1 MPSKDPRID
10 AYISR
15 AQPFAQPILKRLRKL
30 VHHACPGVEETI
42 KWGMP
47 AFEYKGPY
55 FGMAAFKRHCV
66 AGFWKSKLLRDPKN
80 FLGERKSQ
88 GGEAMGNLGCLRTL
102 EDLPPDKALID
113 FLKQAK
119 KLNDDGVKLPRSAAA
134 KKKVVIPKELAAALK
149 KNAKARAMFDNLP
162 PSHKREYAEWIAEA
176 KTAPTRERRLQ
187 TALQW
192 MADGKSRNWK
202 YERKR

>member
-30 VHHACPGVEETI
+30 VHRACPGVEETI

-47 AFEYKGPY
+47 SFEYKGPY

-66 AGFWKSKLLRDPKN
+66 AGFWKSKLLHDPKN

-88 GGEAMGNLGCLRTL
+88 GGEAMGNLGRLRAL
-102 EDLPPDKALID
+102 GDLPPDKVLVD

-119 KLNDDGVKLPRSAAA
+119 KLNDEGIKVPRTAAV
-134 KKKVVIPKELAAALK
+134 KKKVVIPNELAAALK
-149 KNAKARAMFDNLP
+149 KNAKARAAFENLP

-202 YERKR
+202 YEKKR